1 MGLRAQGLVWGLAC
15 LCVIQ
20 QHSGLSQLCDNA
32 KTRLETDLP
41 SPDEFLCLK
50 PSPLTSSALELLDI
64 STKYVPQ
71 SAEHVCMDLSIT
83 YHQTIP
89 NSGAHRPI
97 GAQSGEYLYC
107 PPQRWLN
114 NLKDGATVLLFHP
127 CASQDARMSLAAV
140 AHSCLPHFI
149 LTAHP
154 HLSQQRPIAL
164 VSWGHTLEMSH
175 ISIAGMCEW
184 LFTSSSSFNQTTA
197 SHNYNLYLTNAA
209 PMDRALN
216 TSVKS
221 LKACCEEALS
231 AYEATARMRK
241 IRSVPQ
247 PAEEEMEK
255 EEVKH
260 SKTAFSVS
268 SESATLNSSHRQELN
283 NSEGKDSRSKA
294 PHRNVSTVHTAVH
307 AEERGGGVKTDT
319 KTAITQMKT
328 LKDPHG
334 ETRGDEPVIRTHD
347 SQNDV
352 TSPKWINTDTAG
364 KQRIKT
370 DLGELRA
377 GGGCAVPGHCGPPDM
392 DPAVVGGPLR
402 GHKMTVQ
409 RTDEAVWAAA
419 ALGFLLVLLTLSVL
433 HTRLYR
439 NCRAPSSLYWRES
452 QQDYESVAD
461 HGDNYPFD
469 GPKGT
474 LAHAFDPGEGIGGDV
489 HFDEDELWTADSR

>member
-1 MGLRAQGLVWGLAC
+1 MGLRAQGLMCGLAA

-20 QHSGLSQLCDNA
+20 HHSGLSQLCDNG
-32 KTRLETDLP
+32 KTKLETDLP

-50 PSPLTSSALELLDI
+50 PSPLTSSAPELLDI
-64 STKYVPQ
+64 STKYTPQ
-71 SAEHVCMDLSIT
+71 SARHVCMGLPIT

-127 CASQDARMSLAAV
+127 CASQDARNSLAAV

-149 LTAHP
+149 LTAYP
-154 HLSQQRPIAL
+154 DLSQQRPIAL
-164 VSWGHTLEMSH
+164 VSWGRTLEMSH
-175 ISIAGMCEW
+175 ISTAGLCEW

-197 SHNYNLYLTNAA
+197 SHNYNLYLTKAA
-209 PMDRALN
+209 PIDRALN

-221 LKACCEEALS
+221 LKACCVETLS

-241 IRSVPQ
+241 VRSVPQ
-247 PAEEEMEK
+247 PAKEEMEK

-260 SKTAFSVS
+260 SKTAFSIS
-268 SESATLNSSHRQELN
+268 SESATLNSTHRQELN
-283 NSEGKDSRSKA
+283 NSEDKDSLSKD
-294 PHRNVSTVHTAVH
+294 PHSNVSTVHTAVH
-307 AEERGGGVKTDT
+307 AEERGGGVRTDT
-319 KTAITQMKT
+319 KTATTQMKT

-334 ETRGDEPVIRTHD
+334 DTRGDKPVIKTHD

-352 TSPKWINTDTAG
+352 KSPKLINTDTSR

-370 DLGELRA
+370 DLGELSA
-377 GGGCAVPGHCGPPDM
+377 VGCAGSGHCGPPDM
-392 DPAVVGGPLR
+392 DPAVVGGPLKGR
-402 GHKMTVQ
+402 KMTVQ

-461 HGDNYPFD
+461 IIRRRLKKVGRRKRRASQSRRQECPLLSDSSTDND
-469 GPKGT
+469 
-474 LAHAFDPGEGIGGDV
+474 
-489 HFDEDELWTADSR
+489 